1 MVYILSHKHIP
12 VVYNFVCLQKWMYN
26 PFSPFAPT
34 IEKAGPNPFLS
45 KHPLDLLLEGD
56 VEDVPW
62 ITSVTT
68 EDGLV
73 PAGGLYGCCFKI
85 KYTLRYF

>member
-1 MVYILSHKHIP
+1 
-12 VVYNFVCLQKWMYN
+12 MYN

-45 KHPLDLLLEGD
+45 MHPLDYILEGD

-62 ITSVTT
+62 ITSVTN

-73 PAGGLYGCCFKI
+73 PAGGLYVFFLQLHGMK
-85 KYTLRYF
+85 R